1 MAKEEK
7 KKLQISLVLG
17 DITTLEVDCIVN
29 SANKSLL
36 AGSGVCGIIHRKA
49 GRNLELKCKQIG
61 RCEVGKVVVTDGY
74 NLPARL
80 VIHTV
85 GPIYGLENGKES
97 DLLYQCYFASLNLAE
112 KHLISSIAFPS
123 ISTGI
128 HGYPVE
134 NASLIA
140 AKAFADFAK
149 TDFKYLKKIIM
160 VAYSD
165 SDYQNYFQAFKQLQN
180 H

>member
-1 MAKEEK
+1 MSPKVFLLK
-7 KKLQISLVLG
+7 G
-17 DITTLEVDCIVN
+17 DITTLKVDCIAN

-36 AGSGVCGIIHRKA
+36 AGSGVSGEIHRKA
-49 GRNLELKCKQIG
+49 GKDLELECKQIG
-61 RCEVGKVVVTDGY
+61 RCEVGEAVITDGY
-74 NLPARL
+74 NLPAKY

-97 DLLYQCYFASLNLAE
+97 DLLYQCYFVSLNLAE

-123 ISTGI
+123 ISTGM
-128 HGYPVE
+128 HRYPIE
-134 NASLIA
+134 DASFIA

-165 SDYQNYFQAFKQLQN
+165 RDYQNYFQAFKLLQN
-180 H
+180 P